1 MHIQSVLYKLIC
13 CPMHLGHRLKAFENQ
28 SIDQRSPPYSS
39 PGAHLPSQHGSHPS
53 SGSGNSDNRERQD
66 YIGKVFL
73 LPHLTPL
80 CHVQEAVLMWGGNL
94 EGGEKRR
101 RKRAKTK
108 VIYRAPHFRGCC
120 FVFWGTA
127 GKALK
132 LQQLSMVPLM

>member
-80 CHVQEAVLMWGGNL
+80 CHVQEAVLMWGAIWRGVRR
-94 EGGEKRR
+94 EEEKGQRQKSSTERHIFGGVVLFSGALQEK
-101 RKRAKTK
+101 
-108 VIYRAPHFRGCC
+108 
-120 FVFWGTA
+120 
-127 GKALK
+127 
-132 LQQLSMVPLM
+132 LSNCSSFPWFL